1 MQGSLFE
8 GPTNAETI
16 SSISSWTDCA
26 GRCKAKASCL
36 FWDWRDDRHN
46 TPNTCVLN
54 EGFTKTVDDFYGVA
68 GSRDCQS
75 KMRTLHSK
83 FNSKQVLRAGLLV
96 KMMIHWT

>member
-1 MQGSLFE
+1 MRLFSA
-8 GPTNAETI
+8 PVNPETV
-16 SSISSWTDCA
+16 SSISSWQDCA
-26 GRCKAKASCL
+26 ASCQAKAACL

-68 GSRDCQS
+68 GSRDCHS
-75 KMRTLHSK
+75 KMKTLHLK
-83 FNSKQVLRAGLLV
+83 FNSEQVLRAGLLV